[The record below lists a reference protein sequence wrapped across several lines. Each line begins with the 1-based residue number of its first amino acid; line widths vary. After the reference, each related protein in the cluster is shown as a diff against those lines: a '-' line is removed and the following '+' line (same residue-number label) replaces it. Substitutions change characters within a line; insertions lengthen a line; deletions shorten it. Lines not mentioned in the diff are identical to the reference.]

1 MSNEAEGRRSETGDV
16 AGSEG
21 EANKDEVGELD
32 RGEGQDDKMVVG
44 GNKGNV
50 ASRG

>member
-21 EANKDEVGELD
+21 GANKDELGELD

-44 GNKGNV
+44 GNRGNA